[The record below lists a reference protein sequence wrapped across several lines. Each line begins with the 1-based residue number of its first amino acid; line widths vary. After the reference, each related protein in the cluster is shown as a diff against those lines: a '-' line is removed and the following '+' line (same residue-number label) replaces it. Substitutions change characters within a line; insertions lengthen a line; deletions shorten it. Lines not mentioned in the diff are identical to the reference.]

1 MEVGAILNSPARQ
14 RTQAEKLGWI
24 QLVFICEPGIARS
37 SLSAIVSFVG
47 TRSIAR
53 FRARST
59 AALPAARAFAVN
71 RAPWLKD
78 MNNAQA
84 FHLMSSFAHL
94 RAAEQ
99 CQAVFRSSSSSL
111 TRCII
116 SISDA

>member
-14 RTQAEKLGWI
+14 RTKAEKLGWI

-37 SLSAIVSFVG
+37 SLSAIVSF
-47 TRSIAR
+47 SHEIHCS

-84 FHLMSSFAHL
+84 FHLMSSFTHL